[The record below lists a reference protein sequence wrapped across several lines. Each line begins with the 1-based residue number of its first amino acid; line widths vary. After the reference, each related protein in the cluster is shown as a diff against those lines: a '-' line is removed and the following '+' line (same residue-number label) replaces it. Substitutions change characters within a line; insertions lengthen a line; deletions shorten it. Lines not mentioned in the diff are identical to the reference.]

1 MREGLSLTRWVKKR
15 WPKHGCTDA
24 CTEGITEGITE
35 DITEGC
41 SSGRLLIVC
50 TQRKQT
56 EFAAARRI
64 MAKSLV

>member
-1 MREGLSLTRWVKKR
+1 MREGLSLARWVKKR

-35 DITEGC
+35 GC

-56 EFAAARRI
+56 EFVAARRI